1 MCSKMSG
8 SSLLVLAVYTMT
20 AFKPVSE
27 HDNTRINPVLK
38 GIYPVQKGTK
48 GNYRIFHKSSYR
60 VVDTAGFYLYYRYIQ
75 FEQIPGKGLIKM
87 DEYYFSKDSNSDIQ
101 LLTIENVKRAYPE
114 NHRFHYDID
123 AHFRS
128 DRELM
133 EYDPYTQMYKLKY
146 LYMRSLHM

>member
-1 MCSKMSG
+1 MSG
-8 SSLLVLAVYTMT
+8 SALFVLAVCTMT

-27 HDNTRINPVLK
+27 MDNTRMRPA
-38 GIYPVQKGTK
+38 QKGTK

-101 LLTIENVKRAYPE
+101 LLTIENLKRAYPE
-114 NHRFHYDID
+114 NHRFHDDID

-128 DRELM
+128 NHELM

-146 LYMRSLHM
+146 LYMQSLHM